1 CACRYLALPPS
12 LNPAPFTTHP
22 LPVEPSTLRAHPLAM
37 AAAAHTPASTRNTR
51 YRHVRTPHRPHSL
64 RPPPPPP
71 RAGPL
76 HSALPPSR
84 PPSLPAHASS
94 APPRHG
100 GGSSHPRLYP

>member
-1 CACRYLALPPS
+1 MCACRYLALPPS

-64 RPPPPPP
+64 GHPPRPPEEGSQPS
-71 RAGPL
+71 PL
-76 HSALPPSR
+76 PHSR
-84 PPSLPAHASS
+84 PPGCV
-94 APPRHG
+94 APRPVVEG
-100 GGSSHPRLYP
+100 AAGAAYLEP